1 MKYFFSNILVGFLK
15 LISRLPM
22 GFLYLIS
29 NFLYIV
35 IYRLASYRK
44 DVVRKNLQLSFPE
57 KLEAELLKIEKAY
70 YRYLCDLILETVK
83 GFTARKMFLSKRI
96 QYIRSE
102 ILDELHHAGQSAIVV
117 MGHCG
122 NWEWICRSAA
132 FKMKNRVV
140 VAYKP
145 LSDKAFDKLIAGA
158 RTKYGVRQVPMSQ
171 VGRFILQEKQPF
183 LLILLSDQ
191 SPSDNNGVYWT
202 KFLNQDTAVLNGA
215 EKLSK
220 RFNMPLLFNDV
231 KRLRRGYYTC
241 ETKLL
246 LNVDQNLP
254 EGRISEIHTHALE
267 EKIKEQPET
276 WLWSHRRWKL
286 KKP

>member
-15 LISRLPM
+15 LISRLPI

-29 NFLYIV
+29 NLLYIV
-35 IYRLASYRK
+35 IYRLASYRTA
-44 DVVRKNLQLSFPE
+44 VVRTNLQLSFPE
-57 KLEAELLKIEKAY
+57 KTEDERLKIEKAY

-83 GFTARKMFLSKRI
+83 GFTAGKAFLNKRVE
-96 QYIRSE
+96 YIRSE
-102 ILDELHHAGQSAIVV
+102 ILDELHNSGQSAIVV

-132 FKMKNRVV
+132 FKMKNRVI

-145 LSDKAFDKLIAGA
+145 LSDKTFDKLIARA
-158 RTKYGVRQVPMSQ
+158 RTEFGVRQVPMSQ

-191 SPSDNNGVYWT
+191 SPSYLNGVYWT
-202 KFLNQDTAVLNGA
+202 KFLNQETAVLNGA

-220 RFNMPLLFNDV
+220 RFNLPLLFNDI
-231 KRLRRGYYTC
+231 KRLKRGYYTC

-254 EGRISEIHTHALE
+254 EGRISEIHTRVLE
-267 EKIKEQPET
+267 DKIKEQPEI
-276 WLWSHRRWKL
+276 WLWSHRRWKH